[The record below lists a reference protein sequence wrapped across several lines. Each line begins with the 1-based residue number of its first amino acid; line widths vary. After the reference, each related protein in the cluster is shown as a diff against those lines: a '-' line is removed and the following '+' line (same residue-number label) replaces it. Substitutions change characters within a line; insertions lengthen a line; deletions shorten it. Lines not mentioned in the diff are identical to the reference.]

1 MGENSLSKNDQAMS
15 SVQEQRYFSVIS
27 KKKKKST
34 LSWSH
39 KLLSTEVLLID
50 RKILDGYCRKIY
62 TDSEFYTLA
71 NTITQSHPDCKY
83 TKYCTILTL

>member
-1 MGENSLSKNDQAMS
+1 MGKNFLSKTDQAMS

-27 KKKKKST
+27 KHKNLKKYSI

-39 KLLSTEVLLID
+39 KLLPTEVLLID

-62 TDSEFYTLA
+62 IDSQFHTLA
-71 NTITQSHPDCKY
+71 NTITQSQPDCK
-83 TKYCTILTL
+83 